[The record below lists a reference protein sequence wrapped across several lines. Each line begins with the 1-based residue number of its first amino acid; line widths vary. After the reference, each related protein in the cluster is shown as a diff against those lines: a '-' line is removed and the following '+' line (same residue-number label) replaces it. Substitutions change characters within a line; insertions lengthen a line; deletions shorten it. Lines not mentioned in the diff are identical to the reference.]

1 MEWFKKFFSDP
12 ATLGVL
18 GSSAV
23 IGLVMGGAQG
33 YIQKKHGGWPG
44 FWTALFTGVAVALL
58 VGLGIKDYV
67 QSETFRLA
75 IVAAAAIISEDV
87 WAGLRAIGRLIRED
101 PLGAVSRLIDALRGK
116 PVVPKDP
123 RE

>member
-1 MEWFKKFFSDP
+1 MDWLKKFFSDP
-12 ATLGVL
+12 TTLGVI
-18 GSSAV
+18 GSSAL
-23 IGLVMGGAQG
+23 IGLLMGGAQG
-33 YIQKKHGGWPG
+33 YIQKKYGGWPA
-44 FWTALFTGVAVALL
+44 FFTAWLTGVAVAVL

-67 QSETFRLA
+67 QSEAARLA

-116 PVVPKDP
+116 PAAAKD
-123 RE
+123 